1 MDKNKTLISEQSL
14 VEWID
19 STYKLFRK
27 LISYYKCAMME
38 IETKFNVL
46 NEELSLK
53 YDHNP
58 IETIKSRIKSPESII
73 QKMKRRNIEPNIE
86 SLENKIFDIAGV
98 RIICSYISD
107 IYMLQD
113 ALLKQD
119 DVKLIE
125 IKDYIKNP
133 KPNGYRSLHLI
144 VEIPIFLHDRKKMM
158 KVEVQIRTLSMDFWA
173 SLEHKIKYKKEL
185 NEDIIDEIDNELLDC
200 ANICNQLD
208 KRIEGIKSKAEK

>member
-19 STYKLFRK
+19 STYKLFRE

-107 IYMLQD
+107 IYFQGREGCLD
-113 ALLKQD
+113 ARL
-119 DVKLIE
+119 
-125 IKDYIKNP
+125 
-133 KPNGYRSLHLI
+133 
-144 VEIPIFLHDRKKMM
+144 
-158 KVEVQIRTLSMDFWA
+158 
-173 SLEHKIKYKKEL
+173 
-185 NEDIIDEIDNELLDC
+185 
-200 ANICNQLD
+200 
-208 KRIEGIKSKAEK
+208 